1 MDCWIRVATDGW
13 LQAAQVARHELN
25 YRYIDFVSVIDWMP
39 SPYGRDMDTEQD
51 RDPNAVAD
59 VEAMQHGVTG
69 GDTRMQAIGRVHSL
83 ITNIGV
89 NIKCDIPDDTL
100 TLDSWISVFGGV
112 NWHEREAYEMFGV
125 AFTGH
130 PGLRHL
136 YLPGDFE
143 GNPMRKDFPLL
154 ARRVKPWSSPCPT
167 QATMGEASRNG
178 PHPIPTTGLHRRSS
192 CRRSRQCRARNRRRH
207 GPQPRTPAPRHP
219 RHSTNRRQT
228 GRRVGH

>member
-1 MDCWIRVATDGW
+1 MSPLSSADTEIEGVTTDAAREAAVAEFAEALGDVCLETHVFPGVDCWIRVATDGW

-154 ARRVKPWSSPCPT
+154 ARRVKPWPGIVDVEPMPDT
-167 QATMGEASRNG
+167 GDDGGGES
-178 PHPIPTTGLHRRSS
+178 
-192 CRRSRQCRARNRRRH
+192 
-207 GPQPRTPAPRHP
+207 
-219 RHSTNRRQT
+219 
-228 GRRVGH
+228 